1 MVGIPDFYHGHWLG
15 HMRVYKPFLE
25 GVFSHIRFISHG
37 NHVLHGHQ
45 QLVEFGAAVVS

>member
-15 HMRVYKPFLE
+15 HMRLYKPFLE
-25 GVFSHIRFISHG
+25 SLFSHICFISHG

-45 QLVEFGAAVVS
+45 QLVEFGAAAIS